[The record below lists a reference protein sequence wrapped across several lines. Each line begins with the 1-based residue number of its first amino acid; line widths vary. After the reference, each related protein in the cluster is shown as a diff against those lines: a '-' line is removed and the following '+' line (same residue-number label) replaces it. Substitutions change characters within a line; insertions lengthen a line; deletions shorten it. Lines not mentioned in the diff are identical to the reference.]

1 MLRVTTLRERT
12 RPPTTMAMM
21 TMAMTGTMTTT
32 QGMTM
37 AEHRSRAG
45 FRTRVLG
52 SFVALVAGASFAGL
66 FFQRAVLLERLD
78 REVDRELEQERSEL
92 QSLAAGSN
100 PSTGEPFGADVR
112 AIFDTF
118 LRRNLPLEGEVYLTF
133 VDGAP
138 HKSTPAPVRLDEDPT
153 LVARWASVTTGEWG
167 RLATDEGPVRYLA
180 VPLRFDGRTHGV
192 FVVANFVQSERD
204 EIESSVRVAGV
215 VAAGILVLATAVAWF
230 VAGRLLRPVRQL
242 TEAAEGIS
250 DTDLERRIPVEGN
263 DEIARLAQRFNEMLD
278 RLAGAFAA
286 QRAFVDDAGHE
297 LRTPIT
303 IVRGHLELMGDD
315 PDERRETVAL
325 VTDELDRM
333 TRIVEDLLVLAKAEQ
348 PDFVRPEPVEVADL
362 TSELL
367 VKARTLG
374 EREWRLDACATGE
387 IDADRQRVTQAML
400 NLARNAVEHSP
411 PDAQVAVGSA
421 WRGDVLRLWV
431 RDSGPG
437 VDPGEQ
443 ERIFDRFARGRS
455 GRRRSEGAGLGLA
468 IVRTVAEAHGGR
480 VELDSRP
487 GHGATFTIMLPAHHL
502 DRPSLSPAT
511 DEPATDARN
520 LNEETAT

>member
-1 MLRVTTLRERT
+1 
-12 RPPTTMAMM
+12 
-21 TMAMTGTMTTT
+21 
-32 QGMTM
+32 
-37 AEHRSRAG
+37 
-45 FRTRVLG
+45 VLG

-66 FFQRAVLLERLD
+66 FVQRAVLLERLD
-78 REVDRELEQERSEL
+78 REVDRELEQERAEL
-92 QSLAAGSN
+92 QSLAAGSD

-118 LRRNLPLEGEVYLTF
+118 LDRNLPLEGEVYMTF
-133 VDGAP
+133 VEGVRYR
-138 HKSTPAPVRLDEDPT
+138 STPAPLRLDQDPA
-153 LVARWASVTTGEWG
+153 LVARWTSITTTGEWG
-167 RLATDEGPVRYLA
+167 RVATEVGPVRYLA
-180 VPLRFDGRTHGV
+180 VPLRFDGSTLGV
-192 FVVANFVQSERD
+192 FVVANFVDDERD
-204 EIESSVRVAGV
+204 EIESGVRVAGV
-215 VAAGILVLATAVAWF
+215 VAAAILLLATAVAWF

-250 DTDLERRIPVEGN
+250 DAELGRRIPVVGN
-263 DEIARLAQRFNEMLD
+263 DEIARLAHRFNEMLD

-333 TRIVEDLLVLAKAEQ
+333 TRIVEDLLLLAKAEQ

-362 TSELL
+362 TTELL

-374 EREWRLDACATGE
+374 DRDWRLDNCANGE
-387 IDADRQRVTQAML
+387 VDADRQRLTQAML
-400 NLARNAVEHSP
+400 NLARNAVEHTP
-411 PDAQVAVGSA
+411 TDAQLAIGSD
-421 WRGDVLRLWV
+421 WTRDGLRLWV
-431 RDSGPG
+431 RDTGPG
-437 VDPGEQ
+437 VDPAEQ

-468 IVRTVAEAHGGR
+468 IVRSVAAAHGGR

-487 GHGATFTIMLPAHHL
+487 GVGATFTIVLPAHHL
-502 DRPSLSPAT
+502 DRSDRPPAA
-511 DEPATDARN
+511 ELN
-520 LNEETAT
+520 MNEESIT